1 MRKVTIR
8 YKNRS
13 MSQFSRVKLVFDD
26 GWNTFFMTKKALRLL
41 SQIKHMKGCA
51 MVGRIH
57 KMKSSSAQHRSR
69 NRWLTEQQ
77 TEKLAAYLVW
87 ITN

>member
-26 GWNTFFMTKKALRLL
+26 GWNTFFYDEEGAPFVISNQAYERLCDGWPDT
-41 SQIKHMKGCA
+41 QNEVKFIT
-51 MVGRIH
+51 
-57 KMKSSSAQHRSR
+57 AQ
-69 NRWLTEQQ
+69 EQ
-77 TEKLAAYLVW
+77 K
-87 ITN
+87 

>member
-26 GWNTFFMTKKALRLL
+26 GWNTFFYDEEGAPFVISNQAYERLCD
-41 SQIKHMKGCA
+41 G
-51 MVGRIH
+51 
-57 KMKSSSAQHRSR
+57 
-69 NRWLTEQQ
+69 
-77 TEKLAAYLVW
+77 
-87 ITN
+87 